1 MRKKHL
7 NSEFDKVTVRKGDV
21 RNIILERSKKYYMES
36 IQNNSY
42 GKKYEKKYLKYLFH
56 FHFIK
61 GKNSENG

>member
-1 MRKKHL
+1 ML
-7 NSEFDKVTVRKGDV
+7 E
-21 RNIILERSKKYYMES
+21 IYLILERSKKYYMES

-61 GKNSENG
+61 GKNSEMGKLLDFQRDTI